1 MSWRQFVMELHE
13 LEPDLVEDVL
23 TAHGAL
29 AVTLTDA
36 GDAPVLEPAPG
47 ETPLWP
53 DTKITALFPG
63 DQDLSAL
70 TRALETTI
78 APKPLPTTTIET
90 LEERVWE
97 REWLKRFKPMRFG
110 ERLWVCPHELRVA
123 DSQAVVVRL
132 DPGLAFGTGT
142 HPTTALC
149 LRWLDAARLE
159 GASVLDFGCG
169 SGILAI
175 AALKLGAA
183 AATAV
188 DIDPQAITA
197 TLNNAADNGVSD
209 RLTVALDDQRR
220 FDVVLANVLARPLIE
235 RAEELSGR
243 LVPGG
248 KLVLSGVLAT
258 QADALRAAYRP
269 WLELDPPTVAD
280 EWVLLTGTHS

>member
-1 MSWRQFVMELHE
+1 MELHE
-13 LEPDLVEDVL
+13 LEPDVVEDVL

-53 DTKITALFPG
+53 ETKITALFPG
-63 DQDLSAL
+63 EQDLSAL
-70 TRALETTI
+70 KRALEITV
-78 APKPLPTTTIET
+78 APKPLPATSIET

-110 ERLWVCPHELRVA
+110 ERLWVCPRERTV
-123 DSQAVVVRL
+123 DDPRAVVVEL

-149 LRWLDAARLE
+149 LRWLDAAELD
-159 GASVLDFGCG
+159 GATVLDFGSG

-183 AATAV
+183 SAAAV
-188 DIDPQAITA
+188 DIDPQAVTA
-197 TLNNAADNGVSD
+197 TLNNAAENDVGD
-209 RLTVALDDQRR
+209 RLTTALGDRER
-220 FDVVLANVLARPLIE
+220 FDVVLANVLAGPLIE
-235 RAEELSGR
+235 RAEELAGR
-243 LVPGG
+243 LARGG
-248 KLVLSGVLAT
+248 RLVLSGVLAA
-258 QADALRAAYRP
+258 QADAVHAAYAP
-269 WLELDPPTVAD
+269 WVALEAPIVSDD
-280 EWVLLTGTHS
+280 WVLLAGTRA

>member
-13 LEPDLVEDVL
+13 LEPDVVEEVL

-70 TRALETTI
+70 TRALETTV
-78 APKPLPTTTIET
+78 APTPLPATTIET

-110 ERLWVCPHELRVA
+110 ERLWVSPREMNVG
-123 DSQAVVVRL
+123 DPQAIVVRL

-149 LRWLDAARLE
+149 LRWLDAASLDDAR
-159 GASVLDFGCG
+159 VLDFGSG

-188 DIDPQAITA
+188 DIDPQAVTA
-197 TLNNAADNGVSD
+197 TQTNAAEKWRWRS
-209 RLTVALDDQRR
+209 
-220 FDVVLANVLARPLIE
+220 
-235 RAEELSGR
+235 
-243 LVPGG
+243 
-248 KLVLSGVLAT
+248 
-258 QADALRAAYRP
+258 ADCHPR
-269 WLELDPPTVAD
+269 
-280 EWVLLTGTHS
+280 

>member
-13 LEPDLVEDVL
+13 LEPDVVEDVL
-23 TAHGAL
+23 AAHGAL

-70 TRALETTI
+70 TRALEATI
-78 APKPLPTTTIET
+78 APKPLPATSIEI

-110 ERLWVCPHELRVA
+110 ERLWVCPHELSVSDPHA
-123 DSQAVVVRL
+123 AVVRL

-149 LRWLDAARLE
+149 LRWLDSAPLE
-159 GASVLDFGCG
+159 GARVLDFGSG

-175 AALKLGAA
+175 AALKLGATF
-183 AATAV
+183 ATAV
-188 DIDPQAITA
+188 DIDPQAVTA
-197 TLNNAADNGVSD
+197 TLSNAAENGVGD
-209 RLTVALDDQRR
+209 RLTVALDDRVR
-220 FDVVLANVLARPLIE
+220 FDVVLANVLAGPLIE

-248 KLVLSGVLAT
+248 RLVLSGVLAA
-258 QADALRAAYRP
+258 QADALRAAYDP
-269 WLELDPPTVAD
+269 WLKLDPPTVSD
-280 EWVLLTGTHS
+280 EWVLLTGTRA